1 MTSVKTRRFGSG
13 NEGAMGTVDGKY
25 SSPSPRDPA
34 PQISML
40 LPSEQEMPKKATS
53 DVALTNNFEIWGWG
67 EGWPSGYVEEY
78 VPSTVGHVGFADKRH
93 TFFGNAPLPQGAL
106 TWEERA
112 QTTH

>member
-40 LPSEQEMPKKATS
+40 LPSEQEMPQKATS
-53 DVALTNNFEIWGWG
+53 DVALTNNFEIRGWG
-67 EGWPSGYVEEY
+67 RDGHLDMGKNIFRLPSIG
-78 VPSTVGHVGFADKRH
+78 S
-93 TFFGNAPLPQGAL
+93 
-106 TWEERA
+106 
-112 QTTH
+112 